1 MYEIH
6 SYLRKC
12 FCQEGTLI
20 IRAHGGKYFTV
31 EAQRDMNCGL
41 THAPSTRMNQNALP
55 FFNLTPHN
63 ESHVNL
69 EYINTTNIS
78 LVEF

>member
-1 MYEIH
+1 
-6 SYLRKC
+6 
-12 FCQEGTLI
+12 
-20 IRAHGGKYFTV
+20 
-31 EAQRDMNCGL
+31 MNCGL